1 MRIVGILVSL
11 CLVVTAAAGCKG
23 KSDASAAPDPAAVKA
38 QQDLVARRDALLAE
52 QEKLK
57 GESSKLATEIEK
69 VKASGGETTE
79 LEKKKADLDSQI
91 KGQESELNTTSEK
104 LTNIAGKL
112 DAAAGIASREASM
125 GTREKTVAGR
135 EAQIAERERTLAARE
150 ATLAQREKETCGAS
164 QPMIIQQVAPPK
176 AGGNYTRKEVEPL
189 LSRAKAG
196 MAKKGL
202 VSSDLGAQ
210 AGLEGE
216 VTKAIGES
224 DWSKAFFAASQLVAT
239 VDSIKVD
246 RPFISAKYARLNN
259 RVVTAKVDEAT
270 QQQLTEGMKE
280 VLQKYGDGDFGA
292 ANRRINQLWALVR

>member
-1 MRIVGILVSL
+1 MRIVHILASL
-11 CLVVTAAAGCKG
+11 WFLVTAATGCKDKG
-23 KSDASAAPDPAAVKA
+23 HASAAPDPAAVKA

-57 GESSKLATEIEK
+57 GESSKLTTEIEK
-69 VKASGGETTE
+69 VKAGGGETTE
-79 LEKKKADLDSQI
+79 LEKKKADVDSQI
-91 KGQESELNTTSEK
+91 QGQETELATTSEK

-135 EAQIAERERTLAARE
+135 EAQLAERERALASRE
-150 ATLAQREKETCGAS
+150 ATLALREKETCGAS
-164 QPMIIQQVAPPK
+164 QPVIIQQVAPPK
-176 AGGNYTRKEVEPL
+176 GGNYARKDVEPL
-189 LSRAKAG
+189 LNRAKAG

-202 VSSDLGAQ
+202 VSADLGAQ

-216 VTKAIGES
+216 ATKAMGEG
-224 DWSKAFFAASQLVAT
+224 DWSKAFFAASQLVGT
-239 VDSIKVD
+239 VDAIKID

-259 RVVTAKVDEAT
+259 RVGSAKVDEAT

-292 ANRRINQLWALVR
+292 ANRRINQLWGLVR

>member
-1 MRIVGILVSL
+1 MRTVGILASL
-11 CLVVTAAAGCKG
+11 CFVVIAAAGCKG
-23 KSDASAAPDPAAVKA
+23 KTDASAAPDPAAVKA

-79 LEKKKADLDSQI
+79 LEKKKAELDTQI

-104 LTNIAGKL
+104 LTTIAGKL
-112 DAAAGIASREASM
+112 DAATAIASREASM
-125 GTREKTVAGR
+125 GSREKTVAGR
-135 EAQIAERERTLAARE
+135 EAQLAERERTLAGRE

-176 AGGNYTRKEVEPL
+176 GGNYTRKEVEPL
-189 LSRAKAG
+189 LNRGKAG

-216 VTKAIGES
+216 ATRAMGES

-239 VDSIKVD
+239 VDAIKVD

-259 RVVTAKVDEAT
+259 RVVSAKVDEGT

-292 ANRRINQLWALVR
+292 ANRRINQLWALVK